1 MSGLLAVFL
10 VHLIVCS
17 MMVILI
23 WVIQIL
29 HYPSFYFI
37 EPSQFS
43 KFHSFHSNRITWLV
57 APIMGI
63 ELFTAMAL
71 IYHFSNS
78 ILFQI
83 NLVGVLVLWGLT
95 FFVSVPIHNKLKFG
109 KEEHQIKRLIQTNW
123 FRTMLWSFRLILLL
137 CSYHLLLV

>member
-37 EPSQFS
+37 EPSQFF

-63 ELFTAMAL
+63 ELVSATAL
-71 IYHFSNS
+71 IYLLPSS

-83 NLVGVLVLWGLT
+83 NLVGVSVLWIFT

-109 KEEHQIKRLIQTNW
+109 KEEYQIKSLIRTNW
-123 FRTMLWSFRLILLL
+123 FRTMLWSLRLVMLFCYNEIRLG
-137 CSYHLLLV
+137 